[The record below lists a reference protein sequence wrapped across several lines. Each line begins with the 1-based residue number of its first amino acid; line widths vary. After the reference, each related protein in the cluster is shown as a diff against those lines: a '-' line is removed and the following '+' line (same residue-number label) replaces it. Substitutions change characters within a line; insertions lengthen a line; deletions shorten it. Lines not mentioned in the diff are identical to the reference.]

1 MLLTPSPLKRI
12 LFFLLSDTLISL
24 FTLYFAYN
32 LRFNF
37 QIPTNFIDN
46 FFSIFIF
53 LLLLKIA
60 VFVYFRLYRTPWR
73 FFSLYEVK
81 KILIA
86 HVMVYGIFF
95 IIFLLFKEQLSPLAR
110 SIIIIDF
117 LLSLVFISILRLS
130 KRIILESSKNTKYKN
145 TLLIGA

>member
-1 MLLTPSPLKRI
+1 M
-12 LFFLLSDTLISL
+12 
-24 FTLYFAYN
+24 
-32 LRFNF
+32 
-37 QIPTNFIDN
+37 
-46 FFSIFIF
+46 
-53 LLLLKIA
+53 LLLKIA
-60 VFVYFRLYRTPWR
+60 VFVYFRLYRTAWR

-130 KRIILESSKNTKYKN
+130 KRIILESNKNTKY
-145 TLLIGA
+145 

>member
-24 FTLYFAYN
+24 CTLYFAYN

-53 LLLLKIA
+53 LLLLKIS
-60 VFVYFRLYRTPWR
+60 VFIYFRLYRTAWR

-130 KRIILESSKNTKYKN
+130 KRIILESHLQIIKNN
-145 TLLIGA
+145 P